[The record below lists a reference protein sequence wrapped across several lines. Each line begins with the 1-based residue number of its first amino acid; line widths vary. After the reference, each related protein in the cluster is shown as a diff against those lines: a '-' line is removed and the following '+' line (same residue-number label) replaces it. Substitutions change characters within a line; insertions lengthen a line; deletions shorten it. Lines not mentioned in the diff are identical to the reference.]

1 MEKVPRTKAQRAIQ
15 QERRLAKLRTVIADW
30 KSSGMSAQEY
40 GDSVG
45 IPKTRLNF
53 WSQELRKK
61 EAAAPVPRDEHAVAK
76 NVMNGERRSFLPLIA
91 TKEQPQVNVQGSLT
105 IEVFLRGDRRV
116 AVSGLNL
123 DQITPLLIS
132 LEGVDQ
138 C

>member
-1 MEKVPRTKAQRAIQ
+1 M
-15 QERRLAKLRTVIADW
+15 IADW

-61 EAAAPVPRDEHAVAK
+61 EAVAPVPRDEHAVAK

-116 AVSGLNL
+116 AVGGLKL